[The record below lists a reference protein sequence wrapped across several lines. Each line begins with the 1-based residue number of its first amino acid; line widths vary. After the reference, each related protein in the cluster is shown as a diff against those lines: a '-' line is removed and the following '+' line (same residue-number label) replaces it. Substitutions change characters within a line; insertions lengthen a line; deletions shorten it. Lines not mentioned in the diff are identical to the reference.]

1 MDEGGK
7 KGGRDG
13 GRKKERF
20 LNGYGILLPAGL
32 SLKKKKRKNKP
43 KKKKNPTK
51 KLYIILSLFFFVKL
65 KIMKAYGFI
74 TENQCEE
81 LIPNR
86 IHIIL

>member
-32 SLKKKKRKNKP
+32 SLKKKKTH
-43 KKKKNPTK
+43 KKT
-51 KLYIILSLFFFVKL
+51 LHYFIFVFL
-65 KIMKAYGFI
+65 
-74 TENQCEE
+74 CET
-81 LIPNR
+81 
-86 IHIIL
+86 

>member
-32 SLKKKKRKNKP
+32 SLKKKKTNQ
-43 KKKKNPTK
+43 KKKTHK
-51 KLYIILSLFFFVKL
+51 KTLHYFIFVFL
-65 KIMKAYGFI
+65 
-74 TENQCEE
+74 CET
-81 LIPNR
+81 
-86 IHIIL
+86 

>member
-32 SLKKKKRKNKP
+32 SLKKKK
-43 KKKKNPTK
+43 PTK